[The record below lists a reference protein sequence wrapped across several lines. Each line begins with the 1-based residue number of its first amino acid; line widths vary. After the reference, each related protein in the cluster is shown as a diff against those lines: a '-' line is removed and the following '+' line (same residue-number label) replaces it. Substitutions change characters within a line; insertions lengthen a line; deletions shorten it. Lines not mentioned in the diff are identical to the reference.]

1 LDLTYDSNLKI
12 EKTNIFPGDAEEQS
26 VLTVSQI
33 TGAVKRTLEDNF
45 GQIDVIGEI
54 SNFKAHV
61 SGHWYFTLKDENAQI
76 SCTMWRSVNSRV
88 FFSPQDGMKVVVS
101 GRLTVYPPRGS
112 YQIDVR
118 SMKAAGEGELQAAF
132 ERLKKKLFEEG
143 LFEESIKKRI
153 PQLPEKIGIVTAID
167 GAAFKDMISV
177 AERRYPLAELI
188 IAPSRVQGEGAA
200 EDIANNIKILNEHGS
215 IDVIIIGRGGGSL
228 EDLWAFNEE
237 IVARAV
243 FNSHV
248 PVISGVGHEIDFTIA
263 DFAADLRAPTPTAA
277 MELATPNMEDI
288 KNFIE
293 ENLQFMGTN
302 IENKMNSYA
311 AEIEN
316 ILNSYAFKKPEN
328 LLQISS
334 QTLDNYLYKFDTSF
348 EHKILKIRNRV
359 QLLMQIVNSHDS
371 KRILQKGYSLVKQNN
386 NYITRADLLELSAPF
401 EIQFSDKKI
410 KIDHDKEKK

>member
-1 LDLTYDSNLKI
+1 
-12 EKTNIFPGDAEEQS
+12 
-26 VLTVSQI
+26 
-33 TGAVKRTLEDNF
+33 
-45 GQIDVIGEI
+45 
-54 SNFKAHV
+54 
-61 SGHWYFTLKDENAQI
+61 
-76 SCTMWRSVNSRV
+76 
-88 FFSPQDGMKVVVS
+88 
-101 GRLTVYPPRGS
+101 
-112 YQIDVR
+112 
-118 SMKAAGEGELQAAF
+118 
-132 ERLKKKLFEEG
+132 
-143 LFEESIKKRI
+143 
-153 PQLPEKIGIVTAID
+153 
-167 GAAFKDMISV
+167 
-177 AERRYPLAELI
+177 
-188 IAPSRVQGEGAA
+188 
-200 EDIANNIKILNEHGS
+200 
-215 IDVIIIGRGGGSL
+215 
-228 EDLWAFNEE
+228 
-237 IVARAV
+237 
-243 FNSHV
+243 
-248 PVISGVGHEIDFTIA
+248 
-263 DFAADLRAPTPTAA
+263 
-277 MELATPNMEDI
+277 MEDI